1 MSIPPPPPQNTS
13 NTNLNSINVNPPIEL
28 LVDELYK
35 CAHPPPSYSKATRN
49 NNNLSTIRRALSEN
63 QPRELTFISPF
74 GGSLCRIF
82 PSLSTTNNP
91 PTEESPPIYTRNV
104 SEIDTRE
111 FNSNNTNYC
120 CRTFQFLHF
129 QSPNKKR
136 FFSGFICFLFI
147 LIIISL
153 FVILDRLLLD

>member
-1 MSIPPPPPQNTS
+1 MSTIPPPAPQTTS
-13 NTNLNSINVNPPIEL
+13 NTNLNSIIANPPIEL

-49 NNNLSTIRRALSEN
+49 TNNLSTIRRALSEN
-63 QPRELTFISPF
+63 QQRELTFISPF

-82 PSLSTTNNP
+82 PSFSSSTNNP

-104 SEIDTRE
+104 SDIDRRE
-111 FNSNNTNYC
+111 FNTNCC
-120 CRTFQFLHF
+120 CRAFQFLHF

-136 FFSGFICFLFI
+136 FISGFICFLFI
-147 LIIISL
+147 FIIISL

>member
-1 MSIPPPPPQNTS
+1 MYIPPPPPQNTTS

-63 QPRELTFISPF
+63 QPREFTFISPF

-91 PTEESPPIYTRNV
+91 PTEESPPVYTRNV

-120 CRTFQFLHF
+120 CCRSKYKL
-129 QSPNKKR
+129 
-136 FFSGFICFLFI
+136 I
-147 LIIISL
+147 LIKKS
-153 FVILDRLLLD
+153 F

>member
-1 MSIPPPPPQNTS
+1 MTGK
-13 NTNLNSINVNPPIEL
+13 LHV
-28 LVDELYK
+28 
-35 CAHPPPSYSKATRN
+35 CKATRN

-63 QPRELTFISPF
+63 QQRELTFISPF

-82 PSLSTTNNP
+82 PSFSSSTNNP
-91 PTEESPPIYTRNV
+91 PIEESPPIYTRNV
-104 SEIDTRE
+104 SEIDRRE
-111 FNSNNTNYC
+111 FNSNNSSYC
-120 CRTFQFLHF
+120 CRAFQFLHF

-147 LIIISL
+147 FIIISL